1 MNLIYQNLFKQRQTN
16 FRPVRDQSKKPG
28 IRQKACRA
36 ISKISARVPSGESAE
51 LRLLAPRSCKFRQC
65 NVQCLDQPK
74 VHCQTGPLHKKGSI
88 VAMVYSAMGPWPP
101 RATERFLG
109 FKKKRSDLQK
119 KNIIA
124 DVVMLNFCAN
134 SAGTSATKKKVENAV
149 RWQLTA
155 CRGSQ
160 GEKRCGPVGDF
171 CWKLGL
177 KERSSQRLQSTKT
190 SKDQIYLHKSAYS
203 LGPV

>member
-36 ISKISARVPSGESAE
+36 ISKISDRVPSGESAE

-74 VHCQTGPLHKKGSI
+74 VHCQTGPLHKKGSM

-101 RATERFLG
+101 RAMWFLG
-109 FKKKRSDLQK
+109 FKKVRPAK

-134 SAGTSATKKKVENAV
+134 SAGTSATNKKLKMLCGGNSPPAEGPRVKNAAV
-149 RWQLTA
+149 RWETSA
-155 CRGSQ
+155 GSS
-160 GEKRCGPVGDF
+160 D
-171 CWKLGL
+171 
-177 KERSSQRLQSTKT
+177 
-190 SKDQIYLHKSAYS
+190 
-203 LGPV
+203 